1 MFYVHALGAKTVLG
15 LQYKVVPL
23 GPDSMVHLK
32 NLTFFF
38 FGCFSWWSGSYK
50 I

>member
-32 NLTFFF
+32 NITFFF
-38 FGCFSWWSGSYK
+38 LVVLAGDLDRIK
-50 I
+50 